1 MQSGVVPIIKP
12 PGLTSQ
18 QVVSIFRRLTGVKK
32 AGHTGT
38 LDPAASGLLVVC
50 FGEATRLIEY
60 ADRYPKS
67 TARRSRWG
75 GALIL
80 RIRPGLLLAKPG
92 TSALGWTS
100 LTTYL
105 TSL

>member
-60 ADRYPKS
+60 ADRYPKRYRGDH
-67 TARRSRWG
+67 AG
-75 GALIL
+75 VEH
-80 RIRPGLLLAKPG
+80 
-92 TSALGWTS
+92 
-100 LTTYL
+100 
-105 TSL
+105 